1 MKPIEE
7 CTVGIVGMGLMGGAI
22 AMALRNRG
30 GVAQNNLLACDI
42 DGNAL
47 AAAEAAGLIA
57 RSWKAGEGGAAGRVG
72 EMLALC
78 DVVFLCLSPAALVAF
93 LDTWEGAFKPGALV
107 TDIAGVKGSV
117 AARAEKLRADIEFIP
132 GHPMAGAEGGGFAAA
147 ARCDFRGKNYILT
160 PLARNKPENLAFLK
174 DVIHRMGFGRITEVD
189 AAAHDRK
196 IAFTSQLCHVLAAAL
211 IDCEADT
218 SITRFGGGSF
228 EDFTRIAML
237 NAPMWAELFT
247 ANHAALL
254 ERLDQFENSLDAL
267 KALIQNGETAELE
280 QRLYRVRE
288 RRAQLESSSSKPTI
302 ASS

>member
-1 MKPIEE
+1 MLSIEK

-30 GVAQNNLLACDI
+30 GVEQGNLLACDI
-42 DGNAL
+42 DGGAL
-47 AAAEAAGLIA
+47 AAAEEAGLIA
-57 RSWKAGEGGAAGRVG
+57 RGWKAGESG

-78 DVVFLCLSPAALVAF
+78 DVVFLCLTPAALLAF
-93 LDTWEGAFKPGALV
+93 LDTWEGSFKPGALV

-117 AARAEKLRADIEFIP
+117 AARAEKLRADIDFIP

-174 DVIHRMGFGRITEVD
+174 DIIHRMGFGRITETD
-189 AAAHDRK
+189 PAAHDRK
-196 IAFTSQLCHVLAAAL
+196 IAFTSQLCHVIAAAL

-254 ERLDQFENSLDAL
+254 ERVNQFENSLDAL
-267 KALIQNGETAELE
+267 KTLIHNGQTAELE
-280 QRLYRVRE
+280 QLLFRVRE
-288 RRAQLESSSSKPTI
+288 QRARLEEGRKTNEE
-302 ASS
+302 

>member
-1 MKPIEE
+1 MLSIEK

-22 AMALRNRG
+22 AMSLRGCG
-30 GVAQNNLLACDI
+30 GVAQSNLLACDI

-47 AAAEAAGLIA
+47 ASAEAAGLIA
-57 RSWKAGEGGAAGRVG
+57 RGWKAGDAG

-78 DVVFLCLSPAALVAF
+78 DVVFLCLTPAALLAF
-93 LDTWEGAFKPGALV
+93 LDTWEVSFKPGALV

-174 DVIHRMGFGRITEVD
+174 DIIRRMGFGRITETEP
-189 AAAHDRK
+189 AAHDRK

-211 IDCEADT
+211 IDCEPDT

-254 ERLDQFENSLDAL
+254 ERLNQFEVSLDAL
-267 KALIQNGETAELE
+267 KTLIQNGQTAELE
-280 QRLYRVRE
+280 QCLYRVRE
-288 RRAQLESSSSKPTI
+288 RRSQLESSSAGS
-302 ASS
+302 